1 MKRTFTD
8 EQMQEIMRKRQ
19 RAIACLK
26 EPPVV
31 AAVVGEEESRGTES
45 RGTESRGTIA
55 EKKAPKRSVHFTSAK
70 REWIGSELGR
80 GSDLMVY
87 QLAQDLM
94 LDRVIAPLVKDAG
107 AYKRHLPADLWDG
120 FSMLPSV
127 SFFME
132 LTQLPE
138 DVNLI
143 QEFVN
148 VYPNFIS
155 KELSALVH
163 TDEGRRN
170 FMSFVFWF
178 VVSVFVS
185 KDVQF
190 YWRSD
195 IGFGVKVGTSL
206 AQGAV
211 FDRCWAE
218 RVEITQADMKALQD
232 MNSPTAIV
240 KISDAPRSVRLF
252 ALFGPL
258 AFVQHACNHCS
269 NVTLLPK
276 PSGNRNP
283 LQCQVS
289 EEVLTLC
296 YAMKHL
302 RVEEEL
308 FFCIKPS
315 ACSSAHHT
323 ARHTAPTITF

>member
-1 MKRTFTD
+1 MFTD
-8 EQMQEIMRKRQ
+8 DQMQEIMRKRQ

-26 EPPVV
+26 TRCSEDVPAIDVEPKVDSVKRIDTVKHVVDPVHV
-31 AAVVGEEESRGTES
+31 SST
-45 RGTESRGTIA
+45 
-55 EKKAPKRSVHFTSAK
+55 K
-70 REWIGSELGR
+70 REWIMSELGR
-80 GSDLMVY
+80 GSELMVY

-94 LDRVIAPLVKDAG
+94 LDRVIAPIVKDAG
-107 AYKRHLPADLWDG
+107 AYKRHLPADLWSG
-120 FSMLPSV
+120 FTMLPSA

-132 LTQLPE
+132 LTKLPE

-143 QEFVN
+143 PEFVN
-148 VYPNFIS
+148 VYPDFIS
-155 KELSALVH
+155 QELAALVH

-190 YWRSD
+190 YWKSH
-195 IGFGVKVGTSL
+195 IGFGVKAGASL

-218 RVEITQADMKALQD
+218 RVEITQEEMKVLQD
-232 MNSPTAIV
+232 MKSPTAIV
-240 KISDAPRSVRLF
+240 KISDAPRNVRMF

-258 AFVQHACNHCS
+258 SFVQHACNNCS
-269 NVTLLPK
+269 NVSLLPK
-276 PSGNRNP
+276 HCGNRNP

-296 YAMKHL
+296 YAMKQL

-315 ACSSAHHT
+315 SCLSARHT
-323 ARHTAPTITF
+323 ARHTAPTITL